1 MRNRTGRDAR
11 VKRMKRSDTK
21 RRVLSTRLPR
31 ATLSYGGLSY
41 LRHHARLTEPV
52 LLLLRVVAYDPPF
65 LVVVDV
71 QLDLVPRRA

>member
-11 VKRMKRSDTK
+11 VKRNETK
-21 RRVLSTRLPR
+21 RHETTRPLDATSPR
-31 ATLSYGGLSY
+31 DTFLRRLSY